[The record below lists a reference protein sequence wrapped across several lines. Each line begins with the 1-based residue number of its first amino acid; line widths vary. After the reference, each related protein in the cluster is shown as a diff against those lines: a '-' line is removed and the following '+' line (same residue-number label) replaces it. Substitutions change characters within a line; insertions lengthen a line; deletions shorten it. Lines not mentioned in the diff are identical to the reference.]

1 MDFIFSFVVGYL
13 EDGFD
18 ISHGFARGVFSLDSG
33 GDATEI
39 AWGGGHG
46 YLGGDEMLWF
56 GLDGW
61 DVCLLFQTPPLSGF
75 IGPALLLS
83 LGLCT

>member
-1 MDFIFSFVVGYL
+1 
-13 EDGFD
+13 
-18 ISHGFARGVFSLDSG
+18 
-33 GDATEI
+33 
-39 AWGGGHG
+39 
-46 YLGGDEMLWF
+46 LGGDEMLWF

-61 DVCLLFQTPPLSGF
+61 DDVCLLFQTPPLSGF